1 MRVIE
6 GRRQKRRKGKLSFKC
21 LDSTNLTVRPQ
32 SNLAQESQ
40 VHGRELGKLRNE
52 ISLEEN

>member
-21 LDSTNLTVRPQ
+21 LDSTNLTVCPQ